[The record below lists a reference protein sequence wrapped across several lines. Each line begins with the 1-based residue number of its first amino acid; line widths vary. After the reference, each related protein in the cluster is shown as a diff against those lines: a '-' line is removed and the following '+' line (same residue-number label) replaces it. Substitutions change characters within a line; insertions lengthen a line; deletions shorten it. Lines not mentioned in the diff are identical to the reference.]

1 MNALVIAIFCIP
13 IYLSLFILFPKAN
26 RPIWEAAIPGY
37 NLFIWLKITKKP
49 WWWVFLLLFPG
60 VNFLMV
66 MIMSVNMA
74 NAFNQRKS
82 SDTYLAFFLPFLYV
96 PKLAFDKKAKF
107 VGPEDV
113 SDKKK
118 SGATEWRDAILF
130 AIVATSIIRTYVFE
144 AYTIPTGS
152 MEKSLLIGDFLF
164 VSKVAYGPK
173 SPQTPLAIPF
183 VHHTIPILNAK
194 SYT

>member
-26 RPIWEAAIPGY
+26 RPIWGSGNTGGITY
-37 NLFIWLKITKKP
+37 LFGLKLLKKP

-82 SDTYLAFFLPFLYV
+82 SDTYLAFFLTILVF
-96 PKLAFDKKAKF
+96 
-107 VGPEDV
+107 
-113 SDKKK
+113 
-118 SGATEWRDAILF
+118 TE
-130 AIVATSIIRTYVFE
+130 
-144 AYTIPTGS
+144 
-152 MEKSLLIGDFLF
+152 IG
-164 VSKVAYGPK
+164 
-173 SPQTPLAIPF
+173 I
-183 VHHTIPILNAK
+183 
-194 SYT
+194 